1 MFIVTRS
8 TSLADALPLRGRGD
22 RGGGPAARADEQLRV
37 GVSIPAAIAF
47 VPLQVGIE
55 TGIFKKHGLDIVRA
69 DLGGAARAQQALAAE
84 SSTLSS
90 PAGPTSRWWRKAST
104 RSRSA

>member
-8 TSLADALPLRGRGD
+8 TRLQAFLVVGAIAAAA
-22 RGGGPAARADEQLRV
+22 PAARADEQLRV

-55 TGIFKKHGLDIVRA
+55 AGIFKKHGLDIVRA

-84 SSTLSS
+84 ISTL
-90 PAGPTSRWWRKAST
+90 
-104 RSRSA
+104 